1 LASDLKPSSA
11 AGPDSLFGVAS
22 AGSPDQRPT
31 GFLSSWGFPLI
42 NGIAAAVIIGAV
54 AVRLWEAHMP
64 TVILQ
69 DEALLIG
76 AGVVYGA
83 IAVGLRAS
91 RRSTRPAVQL
101 GLMGCNALFAVATLA
116 VAGPWLGNDLV
127 PLSAALFA
135 TMLLYFDLGFLSRH
149 FPYVIAIAVVG
160 LGALWIDAAVIL
172 HVSTGEVVTW
182 ALVVAGLALLAYI
195 THHAVERNLTMQ
207 AERQA
212 SLLHAIS
219 DIGEGL
225 VITQDGRFV
234 AGNAAYEQ
242 LTGYTAAELAALPSL
257 IELAPEDERERL
269 AGQLVTRLAGG
280 KAPFRYESALITKDR
295 RRIQVETAV
304 RSLSAEGHHRLL
316 ALVHDITERHRS
328 EVAERESEMR
338 FRTLFEQAQTG
349 MSFAG
354 LDGRIFSV
362 NSAFCEWLGYDESEL
377 RTLSILDITHPDDA
391 AATQDAWRRM
401 MAGEAPG
408 FRSDKRFIRKDG
420 QALWADVNARV
431 VRDESGK
438 PLHFQT
444 VTVDIGDRKRNEVLQ
459 AARFAVTHA
468 LVTSPGW
475 DKAAV
480 HVLEGLCLTLD
491 WELGEY
497 WEVDSAREAMHF
509 VASWKRPGRDTS
521 AYEATA
527 PGAIYRRGEGLAGQ
541 VWEAG
546 APVSVG
552 DFPADDSAR
561 SVAAVAA
568 GLHGIAGFPVRS
580 GRRVV
585 GMIALHTWAPRELD
599 QWLLA
604 VMNDVG
610 SQIGEFVERK
620 RAEVALQDSEK
631 RMRSVLDNVS
641 DGLATIDQAGVIE
654 SANPAVV
661 KLFGYEEQ
669 ELVGQ
674 PAEILIATTH
684 RSGFTNYLQHR
695 LKLDIPISA
704 AHESMGKRK
713 SGSLFPLEFVVSS
726 MQVGS
731 RHLFIATMRDIS
743 ERKAHTDALEYQALH
758 DALTGLP
765 NRSLFADRLR
775 QALLSARRNQ
785 NMFGV
790 LLLDLDR
797 FKDINDALG
806 HDRGDTLLQEVTAR
820 LRGVLRATDTVARL
834 GGDEFAILATDAKHP
849 DDVVA
854 TARKIL
860 AALEGP
866 FAIADQ
872 MVETGASIGIALYP
886 VHGDD
891 PTTLLRRADVAMY
904 VAKRSGGGHT
914 VYAPEQ
920 EAQTLRRSGLA
931 GELRRAISQGELVLQ
946 YQPQMTLAT
955 GEIRSVEGLLRWVNP
970 REGMLPPDRFLPTA
984 EEMGIIHPLTAWVLD
999 NALGQLCKWL
1009 AAGLD
1014 ISISVNVS
1022 PRCIEDHSLEEMVAR
1037 ALEKSKAE
1045 PHRLTLEITEGVAMA
1060 AAAAKSLA
1068 RLSEMGVRLSLDDFG
1083 TGYSSLL
1090 YLMRLPVDEI
1100 KIDRSFVSG
1109 LATDPDSGAIV
1120 RSAVGLGHNL
1130 GLRVVAE
1137 GLQDRAA
1144 EAILVEAGCDAAQ
1157 GFLIGRPLDEAETT
1171 TFLLE
1176 KAGLA
1181 TPPEGALEGA
1191 TDGALGNATDGAWR
1205 ATDEGSGQVASTAEQ
1220 GHPVDLETA

>member
-1 LASDLKPSSA
+1 MRLSDAPGA
-11 AGPDSLFGVAS
+11 DSLFGAPS
-22 AGSPDQRPT
+22 AGSTARTSPPL
-31 GFLSSWGFPLI
+31 LSSRRLSLI
-42 NGIAAAVIIGAV
+42 NSIAAAVIIV
-54 AVRLWEAHMP
+54 AVGLRLWEANLP
-64 TVILQ
+64 RVILQ
-69 DEALLIG
+69 EEAVLLG
-76 AGVVYGA
+76 AGVVYGGLAVA
-83 IAVGLRAS
+83 IRAS
-91 RRSTRPAVQL
+91 RFSTRIPVQL
-101 GLMGCNALFAVATLA
+101 SLMACNALFAVAALA
-116 VAGPWLGNDLV
+116 VATPWLGNDLM

-135 TMLLYFDLGFLSRH
+135 TMLLYFDLGFLTRH
-149 FPYVIAIAVVG
+149 FLYVIAIALLG
-160 LGALWIDAAVIL
+160 LAALWIDAGVML
-172 HVSTGEVVTW
+172 FVSVGEIVTW
-182 ALVVAGLALLAYI
+182 ALILLGLALLAYI
-195 THHAVERNLTMQ
+195 THYVVERNLTMQ
-207 AERQA
+207 GQRQS

-225 VITQDGRFV
+225 VITEEGRFV
-234 AGNAAYEQ
+234 AGNAAYQ
-242 LTGYTAAELAALPSL
+242 DLTGYTAAELGALQSL
-257 IELAPEDERERL
+257 IELAPPDERQRL
-269 AGQLVTRLAGG
+269 TDQLAARLEGAA
-280 KAPFRYESALITKDR
+280 APFRYESALVTRDG

-328 EVAERESEMR
+328 EVAERESERR
-338 FRTLFEQAQTG
+338 FRTLFEQAQAA

-362 NSAFCEWLGYDESEL
+362 NPAFCEWLGYSENEL
-377 RTLSILDITHPDDA
+377 RGLSIQDITHPDDVD
-391 AATQDAWRRM
+391 ATQEAWRRM

-408 FRSDKRFIRKDG
+408 FRFERRFIRRDG
-420 QALWADVNARV
+420 QALWADVNARL
-431 VRDESGK
+431 VRDDSGK

-444 VTVDIGDRKRNEVLQ
+444 VAVDIGDRKRNEVLQ

-475 DKAAV
+475 DKAAPQ
-480 HVLEGLCLTLD
+480 VLEGLCETLD
-491 WELGEY
+491 WELAEY
-497 WEVDSAREAMHF
+497 WEVDSSREAMHF
-509 VASWKRPGRDTS
+509 VTSWKRPGRDTS

-527 PGAIYRRGEGLAGQ
+527 PGTTYRRGEGLAGR
-541 VWEAG
+541 VWEAS
-546 APVSVG
+546 APVALPDVT
-552 DFPADDSAR
+552 ADDLAR
-561 SVAAVAA
+561 SGAAAAA

-585 GMIALHTWAPRELD
+585 GMISLHTWAARDLD
-599 QWLLA
+599 EGLLA

-620 RAEVALQDSEK
+620 RAELALQDSEK

-641 DGLATIDQAGVIE
+641 DGLATIDHAGVIE

-661 KLFGYEEQ
+661 KLFGYSEQ

-674 PAEILIATTH
+674 PAETLIATTH
-684 RSGFTNYLQHR
+684 RSGFSNYLQHR

-726 MQVGS
+726 MQVGP
-731 RHLFIATMRDIS
+731 RHMFIATMRDIS

-765 NRSLFADRLR
+765 NRSLFGDRLR

-820 LRGVLRATDTVARL
+820 LRGVLRATDTIARL
-834 GGDEFAILATDAKHP
+834 GGDEFAVLTTDAKHP

-854 TARKIL
+854 AARKIL
-860 AALEGP
+860 GALEGP

-904 VAKRSGGGHT
+904 VAKRSGGGLA

-931 GELRRAISQGELVLQ
+931 GELRRSIPQGEMVLQ
-946 YQPQMTLAT
+946 FQPQVTLST
-955 GEIRSVEGLLRWVNP
+955 GAIHAVEALVRWNNP
-970 REGMLPPDRFLPTA
+970 REGMMPPDRFIPMA

-1009 AAGLD
+1009 DAGVNV
-1014 ISISVNVS
+1014 SVSVNVS
-1022 PRCIEDHSLEEMVAR
+1022 PRCIEDHSLEEMVRR
-1037 ALEKSKAE
+1037 ALETSKVD
-1045 PHRLTLEITEGVAMA
+1045 PRKLTLEITEGVAMA
-1060 AAAAKSLA
+1060 AAAGKSLA

-1083 TGYSSLL
+1083 TGYSSLQ

-1109 LATDPDSGAIV
+1109 LATDPDSAAIV
-1120 RSAVGLGHNL
+1120 RAAVGLGHNL

-1137 GLQDRAA
+1137 GLEDSAA
-1144 EAILVEAGCDAAQ
+1144 EAILIEAGCDGAQ
-1157 GFLIGRPLDEAETT
+1157 GFLIGRPMDEAEATS
-1171 TFLLE
+1171 LLME
-1176 KAGLA
+1176 HAFA
-1181 TPPEGALEGA
+1181 AARIEGP
-1191 TDGALGNATDGAWR
+1191 LGHAAE
-1205 ATDEGSGQVASTAEQ
+1205 EGSGQVAASAEQ
-1220 GHPVDLETA
+1220 GHSVDLETA

>member
-1 LASDLKPSSA
+1 MNPAPPGADTLLGVAA
-11 AGPDSLFGVAS
+11 AGWT
-22 AGSPDQRPT
+22 DQRRPLL
-31 GFLSSWGFPLI
+31 LSSWRLPVI
-42 NGIAAAVIIGAV
+42 NGLAAAVIIWAV
-54 AVRLWEAHMP
+54 ALRLWEANLP
-64 TVILQ
+64 RVVLQEDGILI
-69 DEALLIG
+69 AV
-76 AGVVYGA
+76 GVVYGA
-83 IAVGLRAS
+83 IAIAIRAS
-91 RRSTRPAVQL
+91 RLSDRVPIQL
-101 GLMGCNALFAVATLA
+101 GLMAINVLLA
-116 VAGPWLGNDLV
+116 VAALGVAAPWLGNDLM
-127 PLSAALFA
+127 PLSAAVFA
-135 TMLLYFDLGFLSRH
+135 TMLLYFDLGFLTRH
-149 FPYVIAIAVVG
+149 FPYVIAIAGVG
-160 LGALWIDAAVIL
+160 LLALWIDAALLL
-172 HVSTGEVVTW
+172 HLSTPEVVSW
-182 ALVVAGLALLAYI
+182 ALVLLGLALLAYL
-195 THHAVERNLTMQ
+195 THHVVERNLTMQ
-207 AERQA
+207 AQRQA
-212 SLLHAIS
+212 SLLNAIS

-225 VITQDGRFV
+225 VITEDGRFV
-234 AGNAAYEQ
+234 AGNAAYLE
-242 LTGYTAAELAALPSL
+242 LTGYTPAELAAFRSL
-257 IELAPEDERERL
+257 IELAPEEERQGL
-269 AGQLVTRLAGG
+269 ADQLATRLSGG
-280 KAPFRYESALITKDR
+280 EVPGRYESALVTKDG

-304 RSLSAEGHHRLL
+304 RNLSAEGNQRLL

-328 EVAERESEMR
+328 EVAERDSERR
-338 FRTLFEQAQTG
+338 FRTLFEQAQAA
-349 MSFAG
+349 MAFAG

-362 NSAFCEWLGYDESEL
+362 NPAFCEWLGYTEGEL
-377 RTLSILDITHPDDA
+377 RSLSLTDITHPDDVA
-391 AATQDAWRRM
+391 KTQEAWRRV
-401 MAGEAPG
+401 MAGDAPG
-408 FRSDKRFIRKDG
+408 FRFDKRFVRRDG
-420 QALWADVNARV
+420 QPLWADVNVRL

-444 VTVDIGDRKRNEVLQ
+444 VAVDIGDRKRNEVLQ

-475 DKAAV
+475 EIAAPN
-480 HVLEGLCLTLD
+480 VLEGLCTALD
-491 WELGEY
+491 WELAEY
-497 WEVDSAREAMHF
+497 WEVDPAREAMHF
-509 VASWKRPGRDTS
+509 VTSWKRPGRDTS

-527 PGAIYRRGEGLAGQ
+527 ADASYKRGEGLPGK

-546 APVSVG
+546 GPFSIN
-552 DFPADDSAR
+552 DLIADASPRAG
-561 SVAAVAA
+561 AAAAA

-599 QWLLA
+599 EGLVA

-641 DGLATIDQAGVIE
+641 DGLATIDQSGIIE

-661 KLFGYEEQ
+661 KLFGYDES
-669 ELVGQ
+669 ELVEQ

-695 LKLDIPISA
+695 LTQDIPISA

-765 NRSLFADRLR
+765 NRSLFGDRLR

-820 LRGVLRATDTVARL
+820 LRGVLRATDTIARL
-834 GGDEFAILATDAKHP
+834 GGDEFAVLTTDAKHP

-854 TARKIL
+854 TAKKIL

-904 VAKRSGGGHT
+904 VAKRSGGGHA

-931 GELRRAISQGELVLQ
+931 GELRRSIPQGELVLQ
-946 YQPQMTLAT
+946 YQPQVTLAS
-955 GEIRSVEGLLRWVNP
+955 GKIEGMEALVRWNHP
-970 REGMLPPDRFLPTA
+970 REGMMPPDRFLPMA

-999 NALGQLCKWL
+999 NAISQLCKWL
-1009 AAGLD
+1009 AMGLD
-1014 ISISVNVS
+1014 VSMSVNVS

-1037 ALEKSKAE
+1037 ALETSKVE

-1060 AAAAKSLA
+1060 AAAGKALA
-1068 RLSEMGVRLSLDDFG
+1068 RLSEMGIRLSLDDFG

-1090 YLMRLPVDEI
+1090 YLMRLPVNEI

-1157 GFLIGRPLDEAETT
+1157 GFLIGRPLDESEAT
-1171 TFLLE
+1171 LLL
-1176 KAGLA
+1176 KADAGIVEHVDGESGEVA
-1181 TPPEGALEGA
+1181 TA
-1191 TDGALGNATDGAWR
+1191 
-1205 ATDEGSGQVASTAEQ
+1205 AEQ
-1220 GHPVDLETA
+1220 GHPVDLETG

>member
-1 LASDLKPSSA
+1 LTPSEA
-11 AGPDSLFGVAS
+11 AGADSLFGVTP
-22 AGSPDQRPT
+22 AGWAGQGRRPPH
-31 GFLSSWGFPLI
+31 SSWRLPLTSSL
-42 NGIAAAVIIGAV
+42 AAAVIIGAV
-54 AVRLWEAHMP
+54 AVRLWEAHLP
-64 TVILQ
+64 RDVLQ
-69 DEALLIG
+69 EEAILIG
-76 AGVVYGA
+76 VGIVYGA
-83 IAVGLRAS
+83 VAVAIRAS
-91 RRSTRPAVQL
+91 RLMSRVSVQL
-101 GLMGCNALFAVATLA
+101 GVMAVNALLAVAALGL
-116 VAGPWLGNDLV
+116 AGPWLGNDLM

-135 TMLLYFDLGFLSRH
+135 TMLLYFDLGFLTRH
-149 FPYVIAIAVVG
+149 FPYVAAIALVG
-160 LGALWIDAAVIL
+160 LGALWIYAAVMLNI
-172 HVSTGEVVTW
+172 SAGEVVTW
-182 ALVVAGLALLAYI
+182 ALVLLGLALLAYL
-195 THHAVERNLTMQ
+195 THHVVERNLTMQ
-207 AERQA
+207 AQRQS

-225 VITQDGRFV
+225 VITEDGRFV
-234 AGNAAYEQ
+234 AGNAAYQ
-242 LTGYTAAELAALPSL
+242 HLTGYTASELAALPSL
-257 IELAPEDERERL
+257 IDLAPPEERQRL
-269 AGQLVTRLAGG
+269 AEQLSTRLAGG
-280 KAPFRYESALITKDR
+280 EAPFRYDSAVITKDG
-295 RRIQVETAV
+295 RRIQVEAAV
-304 RSLSAEGHHRLL
+304 RSLDAEGHHRLL
-316 ALVHDITERHRS
+316 ALVHDITERHRA
-328 EVAERESEMR
+328 EVAERESERR
-338 FRTLFEQAQTG
+338 FRTLFEQAQAS

-354 LDGRIFSV
+354 LDGKIFAV
-362 NSAFCEWLGYDESEL
+362 NPAFSDWLGYSESEL
-377 RTLSILDITHPDDA
+377 RSMSIVDITHPEDVE
-391 AATQDAWRRM
+391 ATQDAWRRI

-408 FRSDKRFIRKDG
+408 FRFDKRFIRRDG
-420 QALWADVNARV
+420 QSLWADVNVRL
-431 VRDESGK
+431 VRDDSGK

-444 VTVDIGDRKRNEVLQ
+444 VAVDIGDRKRNEVLQ
-459 AARFAVTHA
+459 AARFAVTNA

-475 DKAAV
+475 DKAV
-480 HVLEGLCLTLD
+480 PHVLEGLAEALD
-491 WELGEY
+491 WELAEY

-509 VASWKRPGRDTS
+509 VTSWKRPGRDTS
-521 AYEATA
+521 VYEATE
-527 PGAIYRRGEGLAGQ
+527 PGTSYRRGDGLAGR
-541 VWEAG
+541 VWESG
-546 APVSVG
+546 APVSVT
-552 DFPADDSAR
+552 DIAADGSAR
-561 SVAAVAA
+561 PEAAVAA

-585 GMIALHTWAPRELD
+585 GMISLLTWAPRELD
-599 QWLLA
+599 DGLRA
-604 VMNDVG
+604 VMNDIG

-620 RAEVALQDSEK
+620 RAEMALQDSEK

-661 KLFGYEEQ
+661 KLFGYEEA
-669 ELVGQ
+669 ELIGQ
-674 PAEILIATTH
+674 PADILIATTH
-684 RSGFTNYLQHR
+684 RSGFTNYLHHR
-695 LKLDIPISA
+695 LTLDIPISA

-713 SGSLFPLEFVVSS
+713 TGSLFPLEFVVSS

-765 NRSLFADRLR
+765 NRSLFGDRLR

-820 LRGVLRATDTVARL
+820 LRSVLRATDTIARL
-834 GGDEFAILATDAKHP
+834 GGDEFAVLTTDAKHP

-854 TARKIL
+854 TARKIV

-886 VHGDD
+886 IHGDD

-904 VAKRSGGGHT
+904 VAKRSGGGHA

-931 GELRRAISQGELVLQ
+931 GELRRSIPQGELVLQ
-946 YQPQMTLAT
+946 YQPQVTLAT
-955 GEIRSVEGLLRWVNP
+955 GAIQSVEALVRWNHP
-970 REGMLPPDRFLPTA
+970 REGMMHPDRFIPMA

-999 NALGQLCKWL
+999 NALGQLRTWRS
-1009 AAGLD
+1009 AGLD
-1014 ISISVNVS
+1014 VSVSVNVS

-1037 ALEKSKAE
+1037 ALETSKVE

-1068 RLSEMGVRLSLDDFG
+1068 RLSEMGVRLALDDFG

-1090 YLMRLPVDEI
+1090 YLMRLPVNEI

-1137 GLQDRAA
+1137 GLQDRGA
-1144 EAILVEAGCDAAQ
+1144 EAILIEAGCDGAQ
-1157 GFLIGRPLDEAETT
+1157 GFLIGGPMDESEITS
-1171 TFLLE
+1171 LLVE
-1176 KAGLA
+1176 HLGIGIRL
-1181 TPPEGALEGA
+1181 
-1191 TDGALGNATDGAWR
+1191 DGADR
-1205 ATDEGSGQVASTAEQ
+1205 APGRAAPDASGDLASTAEQ